1 MSSVSRKIL
10 LRRLFKGATLFVVL
24 AAVLVLVRAVEPGT
38 EAYSRFVNEHI
49 RAHGPTGVAL
59 YVGLAGIFTCVGVP
73 RQLISLAGGYAFGA
87 LWGTVWSTAGVT
99 VGCMASF
106 GYARFLGQS
115 FVQRRFGRRI
125 DKLEKFLAR
134 APLTMTFII
143 RSLPVGNNLMTN
155 ILAGVSRIPALPFF
169 AGSCLGYIAQ
179 NFIFALLGS
188 GVRVEPFWRTAISAG
203 LFVVASLLGLWLYR
217 RYKVDVD
224 AMTPPE

>member
-1 MSSVSRKIL
+1 
-10 LRRLFKGATLFVVL
+10 
-24 AAVLVLVRAVEPGT
+24 
-38 EAYSRFVNEHI
+38 
-49 RAHGPTGVAL
+49 
-59 YVGLAGIFTCVGVP
+59 
-73 RQLISLAGGYAFGA
+73 
-87 LWGTVWSTAGVT
+87 
-99 VGCMASF
+99 
-106 GYARFLGQS
+106 
-115 FVQRRFGRRI
+115 
-125 DKLEKFLAR
+125 
-134 APLTMTFII
+134 MTFII

>member
-87 LWGTVWSTAGVT
+87 FWGTVWSTAGVT

-125 DKLEKFLAR
+125 DKLEKFGVIEEHLGDN
-134 APLTMTFII
+134 
-143 RSLPVGNNLMTN
+143 VMTN